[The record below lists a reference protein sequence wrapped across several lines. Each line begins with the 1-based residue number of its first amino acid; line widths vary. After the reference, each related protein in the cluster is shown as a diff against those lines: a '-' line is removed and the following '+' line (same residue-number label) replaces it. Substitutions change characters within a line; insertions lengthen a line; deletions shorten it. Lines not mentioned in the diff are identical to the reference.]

1 MRIVCVLLVAA
12 ALVAC
17 GQSAQ
22 TPQAPLDS
30 PAPAARAC
38 NDVSI
43 NPAVR
48 AEIGAMVEVSTAPA
62 LLGGPIA
69 PGTYDLVRIAPQ
81 GGSTPPSE
89 AVWESLRVRESESGV
104 TLDFAV
110 AIGAANAAPI
120 RSTARLE
127 EGPPARLIRTC
138 GGEGASTVSW
148 EASGAE
154 LRLVLP
160 GRDGRGQDSLT
171 FARRAG

>member
-1 MRIVCVLLVAA
+1 MRIVCVVATA
-12 ALVAC
+12 ALLAAC

-22 TPQAPLDS
+22 TPQARPNT
-30 PAPAARAC
+30 PAPAARVC

-62 LLGGPIA
+62 LLGGPIT
-69 PGTYDLVRIAPQ
+69 PGTYDLVRIAPR

-110 AIGAANAAPI
+110 AVGAADAAPI

-138 GGEGASTVSW
+138 GGEGASMVSW
-148 EASGAE
+148 EASGVE

-160 GRDGRGQDSLT
+160 GRAGRGQDSLT
-171 FARRAG
+171 FVRRAG